1 MGAPAQ
7 RVPHSHEAPVSLSFL
22 LAANLAV
29 AAPLPPAPAPCML
42 PAAMPSDTLK
52 ATFDKGIPFAEFLT
66 GAQNRKE
73 QWVTNYAGTASID
86 ATLVARAAAVAGK
99 WKLLVVSVDSCS
111 DSVNTVPHIARLM
124 DLLPNIEMRLV
135 NPDQG
140 RAVMESHRTPDGRAA
155 TPTVVLL
162 DENWQERG
170 CFIERPPMLRTHM
183 DSLSSNARFSG
194 KMAWYE
200 QDAGR
205 STVTEIV
212 TMLEAAGRGEVQC
225 R

>member
-1 MGAPAQ
+1 MALP
-7 RVPHSHEAPVSLSFL
+7 LLL
-22 LAANLAV
+22 LATLSSASPAPGHLQTCVVPASV
-29 AAPLPPAPAPCML
+29 AA
-42 PAAMPSDTLK
+42 DTLQTTFEAGVPF
-52 ATFDKGIPFAEFLT
+52 ATFLA

-73 QWVTNYAGTASID
+73 QWVANYAGTASID
-86 ATLVARAAAVAGK
+86 ATLVARAAAVTGK
-99 WKLLVVSVDSCS
+99 WRLLVVSVDSCS

-124 DLLPNIEMRLV
+124 DQLPNVEMRLV
-135 NPDQG
+135 TPDQG
-140 RAVMESHRTPDGRAA
+140 RAVMEAHRTPDGRAA

-170 CFIERPPMLRTHM
+170 CFIERPPVLRQHM
-183 DSLSSNARFSG
+183 DTLPSNAKFSG

-200 QDAGR
+200 QDAGKH
-205 STVTEIV
+205 TVTEIV

>member
-1 MGAPAQ
+1 LI
-7 RVPHSHEAPVSLSFL
+7 EAPVSISFL
-22 LAANLAV
+22 LLATLAASPV
-29 AAPLPPAPAPCML
+29 HSPAAPVCHLPT
-42 PAAMPSDTLK
+42 AAPSDTLQ
-52 ATFDKGIPFAEFLT
+52 ATFESGVPFATFLA

-73 QWVTNYAGTASID
+73 QWVANYAGTATID

-111 DSVNTVPHIARLM
+111 DSVNTVPHIARLI
-124 DLLPNIEMRLV
+124 DLLPNVEMRLV
-135 NPDQG
+135 TPDQG
-140 RAVMESHRTPDGRAA
+140 RAIMESHRTPDDRAA

-170 CFIERPPMLRTHM
+170 CFVERPPVLRQHM
-183 DSLSSNARFSG
+183 DSLPSSAKFSG
-194 KMAWYE
+194 KMSWYE

-205 STVTEIV
+205 STVAEIV
-212 TMLEAAGRGEVQC
+212 AMLEAAGKGEVQC

>member
-1 MGAPAQ
+1 
-7 RVPHSHEAPVSLSFL
+7 VSLPLLL
-22 LAANLAV
+22 LAALSMPV
-29 AAPLPPAPAPCML
+29 PRTAPSPDACLVPPPMAT
-42 PAAMPSDTLK
+42 DTLQAIFEAGVPF
-52 ATFDKGIPFAEFLT
+52 ATFLAN
-66 GAQNRKE
+66 AQNRKE

-86 ATLVARAAAVAGK
+86 ATLVARAAAVTGK

-124 DLLPNIEMRLV
+124 DQLPNVEMRLV
-135 NPDQG
+135 TPDQG
-140 RAVMESHRTPDGRAA
+140 RAVMEAHKTPDGRAA

-170 CFIERPPMLRTHM
+170 CFIERPPVLREHL
-183 DSLSSNARFSG
+183 DSLPSNGKFQG

-205 STVTEIV
+205 ATVMEIV

>member
-1 MGAPAQ
+1 MPL
-7 RVPHSHEAPVSLSFL
+7 PLLL
-22 LAANLAV
+22 LAALSG
-29 AAPLPPAPAPCML
+29 PLPHSAPSPDACTAPVTV
-42 PAAMPSDTLK
+42 ASDTLR
-52 ATFDKGIPFAEFLT
+52 ATFEAGVPFATFLA

-86 ATLVARAAAVAGK
+86 ATLVARAAAVSGK
-99 WKLLVVSVDSCS
+99 WRLLVVSVDSCS

-124 DLLPNIEMRLV
+124 DQLPNVEMRLV
-135 NPDQG
+135 TPDQG

-170 CFIERPPMLRTHM
+170 CFIERPPVLREHM
-183 DSLSSNARFSG
+183 DSLPSNSKFSG
-194 KMAWYE
+194 KMSWYE
-200 QDAGR
+200 QDAGK
-205 STVTEIV
+205 STVAEIV

>member
-1 MGAPAQ
+1 M
-7 RVPHSHEAPVSLSFL
+7 SLSL
-22 LAANLAV
+22 LLLTTLAASPPSPNPASACLAPI
-29 AAPLPPAPAPCML
+29 AA
-42 PAAMPSDTLK
+42 AADTLK
-52 ATFDKGIPFAEFLT
+52 TTFEQGVPFAEFLAR
-66 GAQNRKE
+66 AQNRKE
-73 QWVTNYAGTASID
+73 QWVANYAGTASID

-99 WKLLVVSVDSCS
+99 WRLLVVSVDSCS

-124 DLLPNIEMRLV
+124 DQLPNVEMRIV
-135 NPDQG
+135 TPDQG
-140 RAVMESHRTPDGRAA
+140 RAVMETHRTPDGRAA

-170 CFIERPPMLRTHM
+170 CFVERPPVLRIHM
-183 DSLSSNARFSG
+183 DSLPSNERFPG

-205 STVTEIV
+205 STVAEV
-212 TMLEAAGRGEVQC
+212 VAMLEAAGRGEVQC